1 MADSKY
7 LQVEQY
13 IRKKIEKGSLKIGDQ
28 IPTEEQLCQRF
39 GFSRM
44 TVNKALNR
52 LCEQGYIERTKGKGS
67 FVSSPHVS
75 KIIETS
81 SSFTEDMANIGMVA
95 GSKLISYEVK
105 PAKDYPD
112 IKKKLKLHD
121 DDFIHYFVR
130 LRTGNDIPV
139 AISYTYVSAK
149 IVPAIEIKY
158 LNSSFYKYL
167 DEINLKRV
175 INSMTF
181 SATLPTEE
189 QKKLLK
195 ADNIALFISSHVT
208 YTIKDKGFIPFE
220 YVETHYN
227 SELYNYSTKPKI
239 IFDEQ

>member
-1 MADSKY
+1 MLRRPRRLRSSKAIRNLVRETK
-7 LQVEQY
+7 LQVE
-13 IRKKIEKGSLKIGDQ
+13 
-28 IPTEEQLCQRF
+28 
-39 GFSRM
+39 
-44 TVNKALNR
+44 
-52 LCEQGYIERTKGKGS
+52 
-67 FVSSPHVS
+67 
-75 KIIETS
+75 
-81 SSFTEDMANIGMVA
+81 
-95 GSKLISYEVK
+95 
-105 PAKDYPD
+105 
-112 IKKKLKLHD
+112 D
-121 DDFIHYFVR
+121 DDLIHYFVR
-130 LRTGNDIPV
+130 LRTGNDVPV

>member
-1 MADSKY
+1 MSDSKY
-7 LQVEQY
+7 LQIEQY
-13 IRKKIEKGSLKIGDQ
+13 IRKKIEKGSLKIGEQ
-28 IPTEEQLCQRF
+28 IPTEEQLCQQF

-52 LCEQGYIERTKGKGS
+52 LCEQGYIERTKGRGS

-75 KIIETS
+75 KIIEEG
-81 SSFTEDMANIGMVA
+81 SSFSEDMEKIGMVA

-105 PAKDYPD
+105 PAKEYPD
-112 IKKKLKLHD
+112 IKTKLQLED
-121 DDFIHYFVR
+121 DDLIHYFVR
-130 LRTGNDIPV
+130 LRTGNDVPV

-149 IVPAIEIKY
+149 IVPAIEVKS
-158 LNSSFYKYL
+158 LNSSFYKFL

-208 YTIKDKGFIPFE
+208 YTIKDKGFVPFE

-239 IFDEQ
+239 IFD